1 MTKRLVFWAL
11 PLAISLALAG
21 CSAGSSDQGSNSSE
35 SVSPSDQQG
44 SADEPATGKTLD
56 AAQVEN
62 IASKLLEGD
71 PAVQVIG
78 NEQMQPQLSAA
89 KNAKVPDGIKPEKC
103 AELNAK
109 YTVTDLTGSVAATS
123 TSSSEQMGKVVQV
136 FSLTDEATRK
146 NVHDALALDDLEDCE
161 TVTIEQGGQ
170 EVKAQRQ
177 ILPLAVKAERSLSI
191 STIMDAG
198 GGQTLSSVAVQALDG
213 NNFVL
218 VTLQTGSMQP
228 AELATQAVELA
239 DQAFDEIKAAQ

>member
-1 MTKRLVFWAL
+1 M
-11 PLAISLALAG
+11 
-21 CSAGSSDQGSNSSE
+21 
-35 SVSPSDQQG
+35 
-44 SADEPATGKTLD
+44 
-56 AAQVEN
+56 
-62 IASKLLEGD
+62 
-71 PAVQVIG
+71 
-78 NEQMQPQLSAA
+78 
-89 KNAKVPDGIKPEKC
+89 PDGIKPEKC

-146 NVHDALALDDLEDCE
+146 NVHDALALDDLEGCE

-177 ILPLAVKAERSLSI
+177 ILPLAVKAERSLSM

-198 GGQTLSSVAVQALDG
+198 GGQTLSSVAVQALVG

>member
-1 MTKRLVFWAL
+1 MTKRGLFVVL
-11 PLAISLALAG
+11 PMAAALALAG
-21 CSAGSSDQGSNSSE
+21 CSASSSDQPPASSE
-35 SVSPSDQQG
+35 TSKPSENQSGTGEQT
-44 SADEPATGKTLD
+44 TGKTLN
-56 AAQVEN
+56 AEQVES
-62 IASKLLEGD
+62 IAAKLLEGD

-89 KNAKVPDGIKPEKC
+89 KSAKLPDGIKPEKC

-146 NVHDALALDDLEDCE
+146 NVHDALALDDLAGCE
-161 TVTIEQGGQ
+161 TVSIEQGGK
-170 EVKAQRQ
+170 EIKARRQ
-177 ILPLAVKAERSLSI
+177 ILPLDVKADRALTM

-198 GGQTLSSVAVQALDG
+198 GGQSLSSVAVQALDG

-228 AELATQAVELA
+228 AELATQAVKLA
-239 DQAFDEIKAAQ
+239 DQAFDEIKTVQ